1 MKYLNI
7 IYDTKQCISE
17 CSFLYSHI
25 FIFETALNVNLNV
38 PRRNLN
44 LYLKYL
50 NTFQSHVKDK
60 EIHFLV
66 EVQKRN
72 NVGVMTIIFYR
83 ILQIAKMLN
92 EGGGCNNTSFTRE

>member
-1 MKYLNI
+1 M
-7 IYDTKQCISE
+7 QHCISE
-17 CSFLYSHI
+17 CSSSYSYI
-25 FIFETALNVNLNV
+25 FIFETALNVNLNA

>member
-1 MKYLNI
+1 M
-7 IYDTKQCISE
+7 QHCISE
-17 CSFLYSHI
+17 CSSLYSYI
-25 FIFETALNVNLNV
+25 FIFETALNVNLNA

-92 EGGGCNNTSFTRE
+92 EGGCNNTSFTRE

>member
-1 MKYLNI
+1 MICNI
-7 IYDTKQCISE
+7 VSRNALPHILI
-17 CSFLYSHI
+17 FL
-25 FIFETALNVNLNV
+25 FFFVTALNVNLNV

-92 EGGGCNNTSFTRE
+92 EGGCNNTSFTRE